1 MDFNQYLGKY
11 VCGYLSEMEYP
22 ELAIAG
28 LLDGYDSKY
37 LRILAAMKRTDE
49 ISELRKY
56 LKWTIEELNIEI
68 PKKRKAAL
76 LYSSG
81 IINEILT
88 NKKDI
93 IKGVSEIKNDAFSYY
108 DFYSESDKYCF
119 DSVGFENIYGLF
131 VEYYDELGK
140 SNRDKKHLEDTKNKM
155 LVELKKWKPK
165 LKNVVQQCV

>member
-1 MDFNQYLGKY
+1 MNFNQYLGKY

-37 LRILAAMKRTDE
+37 LGILAAMKRTDE

-68 PKKRKAAL
+68 PTKRDAGL

-81 IINEILT
+81 IIDEIL
-88 NKKDI
+88 NDKKDI
-93 IKGVSEIKNDAFSYY
+93 IKGVSEIKSNAFSCY
-108 DFYSESDKYCF
+108 DFYSESDKFCY

-131 VEYYDELGK
+131 VEYYDSLDK
-140 SNRDKKHLEDTKNKM
+140 LNVDKKHLENTKNEM
-155 LVELKKWKPK
+155 LAELKKWKPK
-165 LKNVVQQCV
+165 LKNVLQQRV

>member
-1 MDFNQYLGKY
+1 MNFNQYLGKY

-37 LRILAAMKRTDE
+37 LGILAAMKRTDE

-68 PKKRKAAL
+68 PAKREAGL

-81 IINEILT
+81 IMDEILDD
-88 NKKDI
+88 KKDI
-93 IKGVSEIKNDAFSYY
+93 IKGVSEIKSNAFSCY
-108 DFYSESDKYCF
+108 DFYSESDKFCY

-131 VEYYDELGK
+131 VEYYDSLDK
-140 SNRDKKHLEDTKNKM
+140 LNVDKKHLENTKNEM
-155 LVELKKWKPK
+155 LAELKKWKPK
-165 LKNVVQQCV
+165 LKNVLQHRV